1 MPFSFLVLSG
11 MPARDIYHNNVK
23 TALVKDGWIITHDP
37 YTLIFGNK
45 DVYVDLGAERLLAA
59 EKGTEKIAVE
69 IKSFRGASDMRD
81 LEMAVG
87 QYVLYRSLLT
97 RFEPDRKL
105 FLAVPASVF
114 DSTLAEPIARPVI
127 EDLGIAL
134 ISFDPQQEVIVKWIT

>member
-1 MPFSFLVLSG
+1 
-11 MPARDIYHNNVK
+11 MPARDIYHNSVK
-23 TALVKDGWIITHDP
+23 TALVKDGWTITHDP

-59 EKGTEKIAVE
+59 EKDDEKIAVE

-81 LEMAVG
+81 LEIAVG
-87 QYVLYRSLLT
+87 QYVFYRSLLT
-97 RFEPDRKL
+97 RFEPARKL

-134 ISFDPQQEVIVKWIT
+134 ISFDPQREVIVKWIT